1 MDYTTLRVEAAPGTE
16 AADGIRLL
24 WLNRPDVM
32 NAMNTRM
39 FVELR
44 ETLHE
49 LAFDDTLRVLIIGG
63 AGGRAFSAGGD
74 LKERDGMTEEQWRRQ
89 HQLAEAVLLAVKDFP
104 QPVIAAVEG
113 HAHGGG
119 CELALMCDYI
129 VASRAALFSLPEVR
143 RGIMPGGGGVQNL
156 VRAVGL
162 RRAKQ
167 LLLTARRFSAEEAS
181 AWGMVTTLCE
191 PGQALAVA
199 LADARDIVLAAPLAV
214 HYAKLA
220 ASRGSEVDFHSGYAL
235 DLAAY
240 NVLVSSDDRR
250 EGVKAFNEKRA
261 PRWRGR

>member
-32 NAMNTRM
+32 NAMSTRM

-44 ETLHE
+44 EALHE